1 MRAAPG
7 LYPVREI
14 SPPDTRAA
22 FLVLAGPYGVDR
34 DEDLPGAEEAFVDR
48 VDNVLRPDGY
58 RLAGAFPPES
68 DSASGVVGFRLVR
81 SNCWGDHL
89 WIDDFVAAGIGSIS
103 EVMLLLHFLEE
114 EARRLG
120 VGQIHLDVI
129 PAELAAG
136 PKEVPKR
143 TFADE
148 VDDLAREIEGDGDHQ
163 RDEGRIDPN
172 GPLGNRLTAS
182 EHGFLYVGQRHVL
195 FVDEPPR
202 DGGKGAATEKAFPP
216 RRPLGRPFPP
226 RRGH

>member
-22 FLVLAGPYGVDR
+22 FLVLAGPYGVER

-58 RLAGAFPPES
+58 RLAGAFPPDS
-68 DSASGVVGFRLVR
+68 DIASGVVGFRLVR
-81 SNCWGDHL
+81 SNSWGDHL
-89 WIDDFVAAGIGSIS
+89 WIDDFVAAGVGFHS
-103 EVMLLLHFLEE
+103 EIMRLLHFLED

-129 PAELAAG
+129 PAG

-143 TFADE
+143 TLGDE
-148 VDDLAREIEGDGDHQ
+148 VEDFAKMIENQDRQGDE
-163 RDEGRIDPN
+163 DEIDPHS
-172 GPLGNRLTAS
+172 PLGNRISAS

-195 FVDEPPR
+195 PLDEPPH
-202 DGGKGAATEKAFPP
+202 DGAEGAATESTVSL
-216 RRPLGRPFPP
+216 RRPLGRPIRP